1 MIWIEGEEEEEEEEE
16 PPGHHNSK
24 TQGCHKNG
32 IFHYY

>member
-16 PPGHHNSK
+16 PPGHHNPK